1 MYYEFSRIRST
12 RNLDIY
18 REETEKSFMFSMDV
32 ANVTGLLAGALT
44 TIAFLPQL
52 IHTWKTRS
60 TKDVSLGMFLTFTTG
75 VFLWIVYGM
84 LINSVPVVAAN
95 AVTFILAA
103 AILVFKLRYG

>member
-1 MYYEFSRIRST
+1 MAVQIAGGRQ
-12 RNLDIY
+12 
-18 REETEKSFMFSMDV
+18 EESFMFSMDV

>member
-1 MYYEFSRIRST
+1 
-12 RNLDIY
+12 
-18 REETEKSFMFSMDV
+18 MFSMDV
-32 ANVTGLLAGALT
+32 ANVIGLLAGALT